1 MATSIGSAYLAPLC
15 SLDQTSDLLS
25 KKRKQDFSRD
35 CTPDGIGS
43 QSSMPED
50 KSKHRYDWEQEVFL
64 AEVLTRQLV
73 YTVLSVKGDRDRFS
87 APKTTVYKQITEE
100 FNNKFGTNLDYTQIK
115 NKITKMRAQWKNADE
130 FKSANNTTGGL
141 NDSEMKAKI
150 LNEGQDTEG
159 MPFLLHPRAYL
170 VKILVSSAED
180 LQETQSDSESESGKG
195 RDNGGRQDNDNED
208 HLRQDDM
215 RQSASQDQ
223 ASESVRKRHLRQP
236 ESNIINDQG
245 LALYLELA
253 RAHMAAGKAH
263 MKVEKA
269 QMAILEFLHARL
281 SH

>member
-35 CTPDGIGS
+35 YTPDGIGS

-115 NKITKMRAQWKNADE
+115 NKVTKMRAQWKNADE

-150 LNEGQDTEG
+150 LKECHFYYTLEPIWSKFWSRAQKT
-159 MPFLLHPRAYL
+159 LLL
-170 VKILVSSAED
+170 SVSSNQ
-180 LQETQSDSESESGKG
+180 QETQSDSESESGKG
-195 RDNGGRQDNDNED
+195 HDNGGRQDNDNED
-208 HLRQDDM
+208 HFRQDDM
-215 RQSASQDQ
+215 KQSASQDQ
-223 ASESVRKRHLRQP
+223 ASEPVRKRHLRQP
-236 ESNIINDQG
+236 ESNIIKDQG

-253 RAHMAAGKAH
+253 RAHMTAG
-263 MKVEKA
+263 KA